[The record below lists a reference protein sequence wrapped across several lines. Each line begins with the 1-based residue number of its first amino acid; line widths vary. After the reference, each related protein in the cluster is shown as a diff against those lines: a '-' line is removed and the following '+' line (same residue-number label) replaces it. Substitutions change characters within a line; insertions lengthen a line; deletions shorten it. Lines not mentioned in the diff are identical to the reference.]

1 MKILLE
7 NYTFNA
13 AAKQITF
20 ATSVTVSLENI
31 LLITNVSTNTI
42 IYNFANPAQ
51 GGTIANNVLTLTYD
65 TAAMTNDDRLQI
77 FLDMGE
83 TEALDSTVQSTNDL
97 LTQVV
102 EQTMILKRL
111 TRIMESNSVVDT
123 SQRQRVAVESIPSVT
138 IGSGTVTTVSTVS
151 TVSALTNLQQI
162 NAMSPFEYNVVM
174 SRNAYANSIRS
185 QLTFS

>member
-13 AAKQITF
+13 AAKQVTF
-20 ATSVTVSLENI
+20 VTSVSVSLENI
-31 LLITNVSTNTI
+31 LLITNVTRNTI

-51 GGTIANNVLTLTYD
+51 GGTIASNVLTLTYD
-65 TAAMTNDDRLQI
+65 TTTMVDADRLQI
-77 FLDMGE
+77 VLDLGE
-83 TEALDSTVQSTNDL
+83 LEALDSTVQSTNEL

-111 TRIMESNSVVDT
+111 TRIMESNSVVD
-123 SQRQRVAVESIPSVT
+123 SLQRQRVNVDNSLVISQGT
-138 IGSGTVTTVSTVS
+138 I
-151 TVSALTNLQQI
+151 TNLQQI
-162 NAMSPFEYNVVM
+162 NTMSPFEFNVVA
-174 SRNAYANSIRS
+174 SRNAYANLIRS

>member
-13 AAKQITF
+13 ATKQVTF
-20 ATSVTVSLENI
+20 VTSVSVSLENI
-31 LLITNVSTNTI
+31 LLITNVTRNTI

-51 GGTIANNVLTLTYD
+51 GGTIASNVLTLTYNTTTMAD
-65 TAAMTNDDRLQI
+65 ADRLQI

-83 TEALDSTVQSTNDL
+83 TEALDSTVQSTNEL

-111 TRIMESNSVVDT
+111 TRILESNSVVD
-123 SQRQRVAVESIPSVT
+123 SAQRQRIIVDSITGGTLSNVS
-138 IGSGTVTTVSTVS
+138 IGSGTITTVG
-151 TVSALTNLQQI
+151 NLQQI
-162 NAMSPFEYNVVM
+162 NAMSPFEFNIVA
-174 SRNAYANSIRS
+174 SRNAYANLIRS